1 MDYIALSVP
10 VFFLLIGLELL
21 YGVVRKVQLYR
32 LNDAITNL
40 SCGMGQQ
47 VLGAYFKILS
57 FWLYVWIFENA
68 RIYTFLD
75 TWYTWLL
82 LFLGV
87 DFAYYWFHRLSHE
100 INAIW
105 ATHIVHHQSEDYNL
119 SVALR
124 QSWFQTVFSSWFY
137 VPLAFL
143 GFSPL
148 MIVTVVAFNTLYQ
161 FWIHTKAIHKMPRL
175 VEWIFNTPSHH
186 RVHHGTNP
194 LYIDRNHAGSLI
206 IWDRMFGTFQEEQ
219 EEVVYGITTPLRSW
233 DPVWANFHYW
243 VELGKKAGQTRHWP
257 DKIKIFMKPPGW
269 HPADLGGFQPPPPVN
284 PAQAVKFDV
293 PVSRA
298 VNLYVFLQFV
308 LITGVTSFY
317 MFSADPV
324 FANGLN
330 TKDALFFTVLAMFIL
345 LSLFS
350 FGQIFGQKKGYR
362 VYEMLRLLS
371 LPLLVLFY
379 TDHAY
384 FIYLLTAISITAL
397 LSVIHFILIRS

>member
-21 YGVVRKVQLYR
+21 YGIVKNIKLYR

-40 SCGMGQQ
+40 SCGIGQQ

-57 FWLYVWIFENA
+57 FGLYVWIFEYT
-68 RIYTFLD
+68 RIYTFPD

-82 LFLGV
+82 LFFGV

-105 ATHIVHHQSEDYNL
+105 ATHIVHHQSEEYNL

-124 QSWFQTVFSSWFY
+124 QSWFQTIFSSWFY

-161 FWIHTKAIHKMPRL
+161 FWIHTKAIRKMPRL
-175 VEWIFNTPSHH
+175 IEWIFNTPSHH

-219 EEVVYGITTPLRSW
+219 EEVIYGITTPLRSW
-233 DPVWANFHYW
+233 NPLWANFHYW
-243 VELGKKAGQTRHWP
+243 VELGKKAGQTQHWS
-257 DKIKIFMKPPGW
+257 DKIKFFIKPPGW
-269 HPADLGGFQPPPPVN
+269 HPADLGGFQAPPSVN
-284 PAQAVKFDV
+284 PVSAVKFDI

-308 LITGVTSFY
+308 LVTGVTSFY
-317 MFSADPV
+317 MFSADPA
-324 FANGLN
+324 FASGL
-330 TKDALFFTVLAMFIL
+330 TTTDALFFSTLALLIL
-345 LSLFS
+345 FSLFS

-362 VYEMLRLLS
+362 VYEILRLLL
-371 LPLLVLFY
+371 LPLLALFY
-379 TDHAY
+379 TDYTY
-384 FIYLLTAISITAL
+384 FIFILMAISAMAL
-397 LSVIHFILIRS
+397 LSMVHFMLIRS